1 MSLIENPGIIRESD
15 LPSEL
20 TLGALIAETD
30 FGATNAIGVKC
41 VPTNSENR
49 HRLPKRRWWQASHC
63 MPDNGHFQ
71 HRRTERQDHD
81 GRPRRSPGSSGH
93 GPREA

>member
-1 MSLIENPGIIRESD
+1 MVSLIENPGIIRGRD
-15 LPSEL
+15 LPGGP

-30 FGATNAIGVKC
+30 FEATNAIGVKC

-49 HRLPKRRWWQASHC
+49 RRLPKRRRRRWQAGRC
-63 MPDNGHFQ
+63 ALDNGHL
-71 HRRTERQDHD
+71 RTERQDHD
-81 GRPRRSPGSSGH
+81 GRPRESPGSSGH